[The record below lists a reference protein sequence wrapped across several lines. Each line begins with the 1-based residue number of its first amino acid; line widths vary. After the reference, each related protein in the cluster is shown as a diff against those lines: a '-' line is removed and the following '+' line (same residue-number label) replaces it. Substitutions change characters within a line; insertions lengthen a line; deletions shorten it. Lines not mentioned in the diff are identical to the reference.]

1 MKKLEVFG
9 AAKLKGQIR
18 ISGSKNAS
26 LPILAATLL
35 SNKKISLANLPRVKD
50 IETMILLL
58 KSLGSIIEDNKK
70 ELIIKNTKQTKTF
83 AAYSLVKT
91 MRAGIL
97 VLGPLLAKFGKA
109 KVSLPGGCA
118 IGTRPVDIHLQ
129 ALSKLGVKYKIIQGY
144 VHANAPK
151 GLIGANIKFPKVSVG
166 ATENLIIAACLAKGK
181 TTLSNCAIE
190 PEIKDLVNFLINMGC
205 NIKWTAKRTVRI
217 EGVNNLKELDYSVM
231 PDRIEAGTYLIA
243 AALTEGNLKITGI
256 DPKIISTEINI
267 LKKVG
272 SKITLKKNEILI
284 QGSKKIKNIN
294 IKTSPY
300 PGFPTDLQSQLMVL
314 LCKANKKS
322 TIKEDIFANRFQSVS
337 ELKRMDAKIEVK
349 GNLSRYRDFIFIE
362 DVVETWFRSA
372 TYKSAENQIFN
383 VGTGLKTTIGELLE
397 IICKSVPGAEFFV
410 QGSTP
415 GDQNGIF
422 ADNSK
427 LKNILGINN
436 FKQLDEGISVFNEWA
451 NHFLNNYKI
460 NKKLSS

>member
-9 AAKLKGQIR
+9 AAKLKGQIK

-35 SNKKISLANLPRVKD
+35 SDKKISLTNLPKVKD

-58 KSLGSIIEDNKK
+58 KSLGSSIVDNKK
-70 ELIIKNTKQTKTF
+70 TLIINNNKQIKTF
-83 AAYSLVKT
+83 AAYNLVKT

-118 IGTRPVDIHLQ
+118 IGSRPVDIHLQ

-144 VHANAPK
+144 VYANAPK
-151 GLIGANIKFPKVSVG
+151 GLVGASIKFSKISVG
-166 ATENLIIAACLAKGK
+166 ATENLIIASCLAKGK

-190 PEIKDLVNFLINMGC
+190 PEIKDLVNFLIKIGC
-205 NIKWTAKRTVRI
+205 NIKWITKRTIRI
-217 EGVNNLKELDYSVM
+217 EGVSNLNEIKYQVM

-243 AALTEGNLKITGI
+243 AALSEGNLKIVGM

-272 SKITLKKNEILI
+272 AKITQRRNEILI
-284 QGSKKIKNIN
+284 QGSKKIKSIN

-300 PGFPTDLQSQLMVL
+300 PGFPTDLQAQMMVL

-322 TIKEDIFANRFQSVS
+322 YIREEIFENRFMHVAELNRMGAKISVNGNKAIIEGNIKFEAAELMATDLRASVS
-337 ELKRMDAKIEVK
+337 LILAALAAKGKSVINRIYHLDRGYENIEKKLKKVGAKIK
-349 GNLSRYRDFIFIE
+349 R
-362 DVVETWFRSA
+362 
-372 TYKSAENQIFN
+372 
-383 VGTGLKTTIGELLE
+383 
-397 IICKSVPGAEFFV
+397 
-410 QGSTP
+410 
-415 GDQNGIF
+415 
-422 ADNSK
+422 
-427 LKNILGINN
+427 IN
-436 FKQLDEGISVFNEWA
+436 
-451 NHFLNNYKI
+451 
-460 NKKLSS
+460 

>member
-9 AAKLKGQIR
+9 AARLKGEIR

-35 SNKKISLANLPRVKD
+35 SDKKISLTNLPKVKD

-58 KSLGSIIEDNKK
+58 KSLGSTIDDNKK
-70 ELIIKNTKQTKTF
+70 ILTIKNNKQTKTF

-166 ATENLIIAACLAKGK
+166 ATENLIIASCLAKGK

-205 NIKWTAKRTVRI
+205 NIKWTAKRTIKIDGVR
-217 EGVNNLKELDYSVM
+217 NLREIKYQVM

-243 AALTEGNLKITGI
+243 AALTEGNLKIIGI
-256 DPKIISTEINI
+256 DPKIISTEIDI

-272 SKITLKKNEILI
+272 AKIVQKKNEISI

-300 PGFPTDLQSQLMVL
+300 PGFPTDLQAQMMVL
-314 LCKANKKS
+314 LCKANKRSYIREEIFENRFMHVAELNRMGAEISIHGNKAIIEGNVKFEAAELMATDLRASVSLILAALSAKGKS
-322 TIKEDIFANRFQSVS
+322 IINRIYHLDRGYEDI
-337 ELKRMDAKIEVK
+337 EKKLKKVGAKI
-349 GNLSRYRDFIFIE
+349 RR
-362 DVVETWFRSA
+362 
-372 TYKSAENQIFN
+372 
-383 VGTGLKTTIGELLE
+383 
-397 IICKSVPGAEFFV
+397 
-410 QGSTP
+410 
-415 GDQNGIF
+415 
-422 ADNSK
+422 
-427 LKNILGINN
+427 IN
-436 FKQLDEGISVFNEWA
+436 
-451 NHFLNNYKI
+451 
-460 NKKLSS
+460 